1 MATIDFP
8 SNPSVNDYY
17 TFNNKTWVF
26 NGQGWQLAST
36 GAINGIII
44 GNATPAA
51 GNFTTLGATGNVSTD
66 QFFLGNGAFLTGINA
81 SSNRIFNGNS
91 NVDIATAN
99 GNVTI
104 AVNGV
109 DDVVVVSHAANL
121 GALLVN
127 GVYTNERDLG
137 NANVP
142 DGVNSMLIG
151 PVTVNNS
158 SVVGVGNDARL
169 VIL

>member
-51 GNFTTLGATGNVSTD
+51 GNFTTLGATGNIITSANITASYL
-66 QFFLGNGAFLTGINA
+66 FGNGSQLTGINA
-81 SSNRIFNGNS
+81 GSGGNLQVLTRS
-91 NVDIATAN
+91 M
-99 GNVTI
+99 G
-104 AVNGV
+104 
-109 DDVVVVSHAANL
+109 
-121 GALLVN
+121 LVN
-127 GVYTNERDLG
+127 FAIISGYLVVYGRSGTINIPIS
-137 NANVP
+137 A
-142 DGVNSMLIG
+142 
-151 PVTVNNS
+151 
-158 SVVGVGNDARL
+158 
-169 VIL
+169 